1 MKVVSKMAASKNPLP
16 NEKLKGKFSFFF
28 LIFPLVSVDSL
39 PSKICCGLV
48 YGIVG
53 CECFVMSVIFVIFV
67 NPVSRQLNHGFP
79 RLFEI
84 ANKSKP
90 KRKERGRRR

>member
-1 MKVVSKMAASKNPLP
+1 MKVVSRRAASKNPLP
-16 NEKLKGKFSFFF
+16 NEKLKVKFSFFF

-53 CECFVMSVIFVIFV
+53 CECFVMSVMSVIFVIFV
-67 NPVSRQLNHGFP
+67 NPVSRKLNHFYA

-90 KRKERGRRR
+90 K